1 VKLVNGTTPRFFLER
16 GIRQGCP
23 ISPFLFLLVTQT
35 LTLYIKNYN
44 FYGIKI
50 LEREIKCC
58 QLADDT
64 TIFVRDSLEI
74 KRVIDC
80 LNSFSLVS
88 GLKLN
93 LNKCELFPL
102 KNCEL
107 LDINGIPV
115 KKVITYLGIKICK
128 DEKERGQL
136 NFQSVVKKVK
146 NRFNLWLMRD
156 LSLNGRI
163 LLSKTECLSRL
174 LYPAISLE
182 VPNNIIKEVDKN
194 LFNFIWRNR
203 SHYLKKDT

>member
-115 KKVITYLGIKICK
+115 KKVI
-128 DEKERGQL
+128 
-136 NFQSVVKKVK
+136 
-146 NRFNLWLMRD
+146 
-156 LSLNGRI
+156 
-163 LLSKTECLSRL
+163 
-174 LYPAISLE
+174 
-182 VPNNIIKEVDKN
+182 
-194 LFNFIWRNR
+194 
-203 SHYLKKDT
+203 